1 MAPRAIWWKGAS
13 GERNFARYDHP
24 LLERMM
30 AFPVTQGVPT
40 LFFRRASY
48 ERSGLTRAALDARL
62 GLTDAEFRVDGN
74 LVAIGPIYDVD
85 ALGTLVDELEET
97 GLVYFDDYFEL
108 SGSWPDW
115 LSVLVRAADTERV
128 TAVS

>member
-1 MAPRAIWWKGAS
+1 MQAYVGLMFAARLLARGAIIMA
-13 GERNFARYDHP
+13 
-24 LLERMM
+24 LL
-30 AFPVTQGVPT
+30 VTQGVPT
-40 LFFRRASY
+40 LFFRRAAY
-48 ERSGLTRAALDARL
+48 ERSGLTRAALDTRL

-108 SGSWPDW
+108 SGSWPEW
-115 LSVLVRAADTERV
+115 LVVLARAGDSEV
-128 TAVS
+128 TAAS